1 MRVSMTSFLLGVSSL
16 AGAVPYVQTPSG
28 HGSLKR
34 DEWNYPRIGEGIDVN
49 DPDRGGKLPPR
60 PESETSGALNNAY
73 ELLAYAT
80 STSDT
85 PKNNAIFAKYFDSG
99 DKQLVMSL
107 FNRLLGDGAHGAP
120 AMTNMVIV
128 RGDTDPNDPAPAE
141 LQDFD
146 DPEPQLILTE
156 DAWVYPDRDGI
167 DDACAQWDD
176 EGMTQDMYLLGSILL
191 HEYM

>member
-1 MRVSMTSFLLGVSSL
+1 MLVSVTGFLLGVASL
-16 AGAVPYVQTPSG
+16 AGAAPYAQASSG

-49 DPDRGGKLPPR
+49 DPARGGKLPPR
-60 PESETSGALNNAY
+60 PELETSGALNNAY
-73 ELLAYAT
+73 QLLAYAT

-85 PKNNAIFAKYFDSG
+85 AKNNAIFAKYFNSE
-99 DKQLVMSL
+99 DKQLVMNL
-107 FNRLLGDGAHGAP
+107 FDQLLGDGVHGAP

-128 RGDTDPNDPAPAE
+128 GGETDPDDPAPAE
-141 LQDFD
+141 LVQYD